1 MTKRIFGGAFIVSL
15 VAIISAVA
23 MVLGVAYTKEQQLF
37 KRQLEQQAMLLAATM
52 ENTSPDDDVE
62 SLRKLSHDIHGTFE
76 NRITYI
82 GQDGTVLF
90 DNEADPATMENH
102 LGREE
107 VVAAKQSGTGT
118 AIRESYTMSE
128 MTVYCARVIGYD
140 CIVRVAGTMD
150 TVAARIAGMWW
161 EVLLIVIIAA
171 MVSLGVAAIV
181 ARVVVKP
188 INSID
193 LKNPDIGESYSEI
206 APLLHRISEQNHEI
220 DQQIAELT
228 RSRKEFSLITE
239 NMSEGFIIIDSRTEV
254 LSYNTAALKIL
265 GSDFTGSSRSVL
277 VLNRSEAFRSAV
289 EDALAG
295 KRSETD
301 LTLSEKIYQVI
312 ATPAFTGSSVTGA
325 VMIILDITE
334 KEAREELRREFTSNV
349 SHELKTPLTTIYGI
363 SDMLVGGIVKPED
376 IPGFAKNIRDEA
388 GRMITLIQD
397 ILKLSQLDENTFSDQ
412 RERVDLYE
420 LAQSAAERLRPQA
433 DEKHVTI
440 SVTGER
446 SEFTGIATV
455 LEEMI
460 YNLLDNAVKYNKQG
474 GRADVDVRSSGDDI
488 VVTVSDTGIGVPAD
502 SIDRI
507 FERFYRADKSHS
519 RSVCA
524 AAAHTSAAGN
534 TLFDINADR
543 AGSPRFFQEQLSGA
557 ESGVAAVRGDI
568 LPADGQRYAVPGAD
582 HNSHFIGKGNA
593 LHYGLKKVVAV
604 VALSGDI
611 EIQIQLCVCIQLI
624 DPYPARGSHFLSS
637 STNSFMRWSAVVMCC
652 TEYA

>member
-15 VAIISAVA
+15 IAIISAVA

-161 EVLLIVIIAA
+161 EVLLVVIIAA

-519 RSVCA
+519 RKIGGTGLGLSIVK
-524 AAAHTSAAGN
+524 HGVSLHG
-534 TLFDINADR
+534 
-543 AGSPRFFQEQLSGA
+543 GSITVKSSEGSGTTFTMA
-557 ESGVAAVRGDI
+557 
-568 LPADGQRYAVPGAD
+568 LPK
-582 HNSHFIGKGNA
+582 N
-593 LHYGLKKVVAV
+593 
-604 VALSGDI
+604 
-611 EIQIQLCVCIQLI
+611 
-624 DPYPARGSHFLSS
+624 
-637 STNSFMRWSAVVMCC
+637 
-652 TEYA
+652 

>member
-161 EVLLIVIIAA
+161 EVLLVVIIAA

-519 RSVCA
+519 RKIGGTGLGLSIVKHGVSLHGGSITVKSSEGSGTTFTMA
-524 AAAHTSAAGN
+524 PVSYTHL
-534 TLFDINADR
+534 TL
-543 AGSPRFFQEQLSGA
+543 P
-557 ESGVAAVRGDI
+557 
-568 LPADGQRYAVPGAD
+568 
-582 HNSHFIGKGNA
+582 
-593 LHYGLKKVVAV
+593 
-604 VALSGDI
+604 
-611 EIQIQLCVCIQLI
+611 
-624 DPYPARGSHFLSS
+624 
-637 STNSFMRWSAVVMCC
+637 TNLFV
-652 TEYA
+652 

>member
-128 MTVYCARVIGYD
+128 MTVYCARVIGYG

-161 EVLLIVIIAA
+161 EVLLVVIIAA

-254 LSYNTAALKIL
+254 LSYNPAALKIL

-519 RSVCA
+519 RKIGGTGLGLSIVK
-524 AAAHTSAAGN
+524 HGVSLHG
-534 TLFDINADR
+534 
-543 AGSPRFFQEQLSGA
+543 GSITVKSSEGSGTTFTMA
-557 ESGVAAVRGDI
+557 
-568 LPADGQRYAVPGAD
+568 LPK
-582 HNSHFIGKGNA
+582 N
-593 LHYGLKKVVAV
+593 
-604 VALSGDI
+604 
-611 EIQIQLCVCIQLI
+611 
-624 DPYPARGSHFLSS
+624 
-637 STNSFMRWSAVVMCC
+637 
-652 TEYA
+652 

>member
-128 MTVYCARVIGYD
+128 MTVYCARVIGYG

-161 EVLLIVIIAA
+161 EVLLVVITAA

-301 LTLSEKIYQVI
+301 LMLSEKIYQVI

-519 RSVCA
+519 RKIGGTGLGLSIVK
-524 AAAHTSAAGN
+524 HGVSLHG
-534 TLFDINADR
+534 
-543 AGSPRFFQEQLSGA
+543 GSITVKSSEGSGTTFTMA
-557 ESGVAAVRGDI
+557 
-568 LPADGQRYAVPGAD
+568 LPK
-582 HNSHFIGKGNA
+582 N
-593 LHYGLKKVVAV
+593 
-604 VALSGDI
+604 
-611 EIQIQLCVCIQLI
+611 
-624 DPYPARGSHFLSS
+624 
-637 STNSFMRWSAVVMCC
+637 
-652 TEYA
+652 

>member
-161 EVLLIVIIAA
+161 EVLLVVIIAA

-363 SDMLVGGIVKPED
+363 SDMLVGGIVNPED

-519 RSVCA
+519 RKIGGTGLGLSIVK
-524 AAAHTSAAGN
+524 HGVSLHG
-534 TLFDINADR
+534 
-543 AGSPRFFQEQLSGA
+543 GSITVKSSEGSGTTFTMA
-557 ESGVAAVRGDI
+557 
-568 LPADGQRYAVPGAD
+568 LPK
-582 HNSHFIGKGNA
+582 N
-593 LHYGLKKVVAV
+593 
-604 VALSGDI
+604 
-611 EIQIQLCVCIQLI
+611 
-624 DPYPARGSHFLSS
+624 
-637 STNSFMRWSAVVMCC
+637 
-652 TEYA
+652 

>member
-23 MVLGVAYTKEQQLF
+23 MVLGVAYTKEQQFF

-128 MTVYCARVIGYD
+128 MTVYCARVIGYG

-161 EVLLIVIIAA
+161 EVLLVVIIAA

-519 RSVCA
+519 RKIGGTGLGLSIVK
-524 AAAHTSAAGN
+524 HGVSLHG
-534 TLFDINADR
+534 
-543 AGSPRFFQEQLSGA
+543 GSITVKSSEGSGTTFTMA
-557 ESGVAAVRGDI
+557 
-568 LPADGQRYAVPGAD
+568 LPK
-582 HNSHFIGKGNA
+582 N
-593 LHYGLKKVVAV
+593 
-604 VALSGDI
+604 
-611 EIQIQLCVCIQLI
+611 
-624 DPYPARGSHFLSS
+624 
-637 STNSFMRWSAVVMCC
+637 
-652 TEYA
+652 

>member
-90 DNEADPATMENH
+90 DNEADPATMGNH

-128 MTVYCARVIGYD
+128 MTVYCARVIGYG

-161 EVLLIVIIAA
+161 EVLLVVIIAA

-440 SVTGER
+440 SVIGER

-519 RSVCA
+519 RKIGGTGLGLSIVK
-524 AAAHTSAAGN
+524 HGVSLHG
-534 TLFDINADR
+534 
-543 AGSPRFFQEQLSGA
+543 GSITVKSSEGSGTTFTMA
-557 ESGVAAVRGDI
+557 
-568 LPADGQRYAVPGAD
+568 LPK
-582 HNSHFIGKGNA
+582 N
-593 LHYGLKKVVAV
+593 
-604 VALSGDI
+604 
-611 EIQIQLCVCIQLI
+611 
-624 DPYPARGSHFLSS
+624 
-637 STNSFMRWSAVVMCC
+637 
-652 TEYA
+652 

>member
-277 VLNRSEAFRSAV
+277 VLNRSDAFRSAV

-295 KRSETD
+295 KHSETD

-519 RSVCA
+519 RKIGGTGLGLSIVK
-524 AAAHTSAAGN
+524 HGVSLHG
-534 TLFDINADR
+534 
-543 AGSPRFFQEQLSGA
+543 GSITVKSSEGSGTTFTMA
-557 ESGVAAVRGDI
+557 
-568 LPADGQRYAVPGAD
+568 LPK
-582 HNSHFIGKGNA
+582 N
-593 LHYGLKKVVAV
+593 
-604 VALSGDI
+604 
-611 EIQIQLCVCIQLI
+611 
-624 DPYPARGSHFLSS
+624 
-637 STNSFMRWSAVVMCC
+637 
-652 TEYA
+652 

>member
-90 DNEADPATMENH
+90 DNEADPATMGNH

-128 MTVYCARVIGYD
+128 MTVYCARVIGYG

-161 EVLLIVIIAA
+161 EVLLVVITAA

-312 ATPAFTGSSVTGA
+312 ATPA
-325 VMIILDITE
+325 LQ
-334 KEAREELRREFTSNV
+334 L
-349 SHELKTPLTTIYGI
+349 PGI
-363 SDMLVGGIVKPED
+363 S
-376 IPGFAKNIRDEA
+376 
-388 GRMITLIQD
+388 
-397 ILKLSQLDENTFSDQ
+397 
-412 RERVDLYE
+412 
-420 LAQSAAERLRPQA
+420 
-433 DEKHVTI
+433 
-440 SVTGER
+440 
-446 SEFTGIATV
+446 
-455 LEEMI
+455 
-460 YNLLDNAVKYNKQG
+460 
-474 GRADVDVRSSGDDI
+474 
-488 VVTVSDTGIGVPAD
+488 
-502 SIDRI
+502 
-507 FERFYRADKSHS
+507 S
-519 RSVCA
+519 RTA
-524 AAAHTSAAGN
+524 
-534 TLFDINADR
+534 
-543 AGSPRFFQEQLSGA
+543 
-557 ESGVAAVRGDI
+557 
-568 LPADGQRYAVPGAD
+568 
-582 HNSHFIGKGNA
+582 
-593 LHYGLKKVVAV
+593 
-604 VALSGDI
+604 
-611 EIQIQLCVCIQLI
+611 
-624 DPYPARGSHFLSS
+624 
-637 STNSFMRWSAVVMCC
+637 
-652 TEYA
+652 

>member
-37 KRQLEQQAMLLAATM
+37 KKQLEQQAMLLAATM

-102 LGREE
+102 LDREE

-128 MTVYCARVIGYD
+128 MTVYCARVIGYG

-161 EVLLIVIIAA
+161 EVLLVVIIAA

-181 ARVVVKP
+181 ARAVVKP

-193 LKNPDIGESYSEI
+193 LKNPDIGEGYSEI
-206 APLLHRISEQNHEI
+206 APLLHRISEQNREI
-220 DQQIAELT
+220 DQQIMELT

-265 GSDFTGSSRSVL
+265 GYDFTGSSHSVL

-301 LTLSEKIYQVI
+301 LTLSERIYQVI
-312 ATPAFTGSSVTGA
+312 ATPVFTGSSVTGA

-460 YNLLDNAVKYNKQG
+460 YNLVDNAVKYNKQG

-519 RSVCA
+519 RKIGGTGLGLSIVK
-524 AAAHTSAAGN
+524 HGVSLHGGSITVKSSEGSGTTFTM
-534 TLFDINADR
+534 TLPKN
-543 AGSPRFFQEQLSGA
+543 
-557 ESGVAAVRGDI
+557 
-568 LPADGQRYAVPGAD
+568 
-582 HNSHFIGKGNA
+582 
-593 LHYGLKKVVAV
+593 
-604 VALSGDI
+604 
-611 EIQIQLCVCIQLI
+611 
-624 DPYPARGSHFLSS
+624 
-637 STNSFMRWSAVVMCC
+637 
-652 TEYA
+652 

>member
-107 VVAAKQSGTGT
+107 VVTAKQSGTGT

-128 MTVYCARVIGYD
+128 MTVYCARVIGYG

-161 EVLLIVIIAA
+161 EVLLVVIIAA

-519 RSVCA
+519 RKIGGTGLGLSIVK
-524 AAAHTSAAGN
+524 HGVSLHG
-534 TLFDINADR
+534 
-543 AGSPRFFQEQLSGA
+543 GSITVKSSEGSGTTFTMA
-557 ESGVAAVRGDI
+557 
-568 LPADGQRYAVPGAD
+568 LPK
-582 HNSHFIGKGNA
+582 N
-593 LHYGLKKVVAV
+593 
-604 VALSGDI
+604 
-611 EIQIQLCVCIQLI
+611 
-624 DPYPARGSHFLSS
+624 
-637 STNSFMRWSAVVMCC
+637 
-652 TEYA
+652 

>member
-128 MTVYCARVIGYD
+128 MTVYCARVIGYG

-161 EVLLIVIIAA
+161 EVLLVVITAA

-474 GRADVDVRSSGDDI
+474 GRADVDVRSSGDYI

-519 RSVCA
+519 RKIGGTGLGLSIVK
-524 AAAHTSAAGN
+524 HGVSLHG
-534 TLFDINADR
+534 
-543 AGSPRFFQEQLSGA
+543 GSITVKSSEGSGTTFTMA
-557 ESGVAAVRGDI
+557 
-568 LPADGQRYAVPGAD
+568 LPK
-582 HNSHFIGKGNA
+582 N
-593 LHYGLKKVVAV
+593 
-604 VALSGDI
+604 
-611 EIQIQLCVCIQLI
+611 
-624 DPYPARGSHFLSS
+624 
-637 STNSFMRWSAVVMCC
+637 
-652 TEYA
+652 

>member
-128 MTVYCARVIGYD
+128 MTVYCARVIGYG

-161 EVLLIVIIAA
+161 EVLLVVITAA

-334 KEAREELRREFTSNV
+334 KEDREELRREFTSNV

-363 SDMLVGGIVKPED
+363 SDMLVGGIVKPAD

-460 YNLLDNAVKYNKQG
+460 YNLVDNAVKYNKQG

-519 RSVCA
+519 RKIGGTGLGLSIVK
-524 AAAHTSAAGN
+524 HGVSLHG
-534 TLFDINADR
+534 
-543 AGSPRFFQEQLSGA
+543 GSITVKSSEGSGTTFTMA
-557 ESGVAAVRGDI
+557 
-568 LPADGQRYAVPGAD
+568 LPK
-582 HNSHFIGKGNA
+582 N
-593 LHYGLKKVVAV
+593 
-604 VALSGDI
+604 
-611 EIQIQLCVCIQLI
+611 
-624 DPYPARGSHFLSS
+624 
-637 STNSFMRWSAVVMCC
+637 
-652 TEYA
+652 

>member
-128 MTVYCARVIGYD
+128 MTVYCARVIGYG

-161 EVLLIVIIAA
+161 EVLLVVITAA

-312 ATPAFTGSSVTGA
+312 ATPAFTGSNVTGA

-519 RSVCA
+519 RKIGGTGLGLSIVK
-524 AAAHTSAAGN
+524 HGVSLHG
-534 TLFDINADR
+534 
-543 AGSPRFFQEQLSGA
+543 GSITVKSSEGSGTTFTMA
-557 ESGVAAVRGDI
+557 
-568 LPADGQRYAVPGAD
+568 LPK
-582 HNSHFIGKGNA
+582 N
-593 LHYGLKKVVAV
+593 
-604 VALSGDI
+604 
-611 EIQIQLCVCIQLI
+611 
-624 DPYPARGSHFLSS
+624 
-637 STNSFMRWSAVVMCC
+637 
-652 TEYA
+652 

>member
-15 VAIISAVA
+15 IAIISAVA

-128 MTVYCARVIGYD
+128 MTVYCARVIGYG

-519 RSVCA
+519 RKIGGTGLGLSIVK
-524 AAAHTSAAGN
+524 HGVSLHG
-534 TLFDINADR
+534 
-543 AGSPRFFQEQLSGA
+543 GSITVKSSEGSGTTFTMA
-557 ESGVAAVRGDI
+557 
-568 LPADGQRYAVPGAD
+568 LPK
-582 HNSHFIGKGNA
+582 N
-593 LHYGLKKVVAV
+593 
-604 VALSGDI
+604 
-611 EIQIQLCVCIQLI
+611 
-624 DPYPARGSHFLSS
+624 
-637 STNSFMRWSAVVMCC
+637 
-652 TEYA
+652 

>member
-161 EVLLIVIIAA
+161 EVLLVVIIAA

-460 YNLLDNAVKYNKQG
+460 YNLLDNAVKYNRQG

-519 RSVCA
+519 RKIGGTGLGLSIVK
-524 AAAHTSAAGN
+524 HGVSLHG
-534 TLFDINADR
+534 
-543 AGSPRFFQEQLSGA
+543 GSITVKSSEGSGTTFTMA
-557 ESGVAAVRGDI
+557 
-568 LPADGQRYAVPGAD
+568 LPK
-582 HNSHFIGKGNA
+582 N
-593 LHYGLKKVVAV
+593 
-604 VALSGDI
+604 
-611 EIQIQLCVCIQLI
+611 
-624 DPYPARGSHFLSS
+624 
-637 STNSFMRWSAVVMCC
+637 
-652 TEYA
+652 

>member
-15 VAIISAVA
+15 IAIISAVA

-519 RSVCA
+519 RKIGGTGLGLSIVK
-524 AAAHTSAAGN
+524 HGVSLHG
-534 TLFDINADR
+534 
-543 AGSPRFFQEQLSGA
+543 GSITVKSSEGSGTTFTMA
-557 ESGVAAVRGDI
+557 
-568 LPADGQRYAVPGAD
+568 LPK
-582 HNSHFIGKGNA
+582 N
-593 LHYGLKKVVAV
+593 
-604 VALSGDI
+604 
-611 EIQIQLCVCIQLI
+611 
-624 DPYPARGSHFLSS
+624 
-637 STNSFMRWSAVVMCC
+637 
-652 TEYA
+652 

>member
-128 MTVYCARVIGYD
+128 MTVYCARVIGYG

-161 EVLLIVIIAA
+161 EVLLVVIIAA

-220 DQQIAELT
+220 DQQIEELT

-474 GRADVDVRSSGDDI
+474 GRADVDVRSRGDDI

-519 RSVCA
+519 RKIGGTGLGLSIVK
-524 AAAHTSAAGN
+524 HGVS
-534 TLFDINADR
+534 LHS
-543 AGSPRFFQEQLSGA
+543 GSITVKSSEGSGTTFTMA
-557 ESGVAAVRGDI
+557 
-568 LPADGQRYAVPGAD
+568 LPK
-582 HNSHFIGKGNA
+582 N
-593 LHYGLKKVVAV
+593 
-604 VALSGDI
+604 
-611 EIQIQLCVCIQLI
+611 
-624 DPYPARGSHFLSS
+624 
-637 STNSFMRWSAVVMCC
+637 
-652 TEYA
+652 

>member
-171 MVSLGVAAIV
+171 LVSLGVAAIV

-519 RSVCA
+519 RKIGGTGLGLSIVK
-524 AAAHTSAAGN
+524 HGVSLHG
-534 TLFDINADR
+534 
-543 AGSPRFFQEQLSGA
+543 GSITVKSSEGSGTTFTMA
-557 ESGVAAVRGDI
+557 
-568 LPADGQRYAVPGAD
+568 LPK
-582 HNSHFIGKGNA
+582 N
-593 LHYGLKKVVAV
+593 
-604 VALSGDI
+604 
-611 EIQIQLCVCIQLI
+611 
-624 DPYPARGSHFLSS
+624 
-637 STNSFMRWSAVVMCC
+637 
-652 TEYA
+652 

>member
-128 MTVYCARVIGYD
+128 MTVYCARVIGYG

-161 EVLLIVIIAA
+161 EVLLVVITAA

-388 GRMITLIQD
+388 SRMITLIQD

-502 SIDRI
+502 SIDRV

-519 RSVCA
+519 RKIGGTGLGLSIVK
-524 AAAHTSAAGN
+524 HGVSLHG
-534 TLFDINADR
+534 
-543 AGSPRFFQEQLSGA
+543 GSITVKSSEGSGTTFTMA
-557 ESGVAAVRGDI
+557 
-568 LPADGQRYAVPGAD
+568 LPK
-582 HNSHFIGKGNA
+582 N
-593 LHYGLKKVVAV
+593 
-604 VALSGDI
+604 
-611 EIQIQLCVCIQLI
+611 
-624 DPYPARGSHFLSS
+624 
-637 STNSFMRWSAVVMCC
+637 
-652 TEYA
+652 

>member
-161 EVLLIVIIAA
+161 EVLLVVIIAA

-474 GRADVDVRSSGDDI
+474 GRVDVDVCSSGDDI

-519 RSVCA
+519 RKIGGTGLGLSIVK
-524 AAAHTSAAGN
+524 HGVSLHG
-534 TLFDINADR
+534 
-543 AGSPRFFQEQLSGA
+543 GSITVKSSEGSGTTFTMA
-557 ESGVAAVRGDI
+557 
-568 LPADGQRYAVPGAD
+568 LPK
-582 HNSHFIGKGNA
+582 N
-593 LHYGLKKVVAV
+593 
-604 VALSGDI
+604 
-611 EIQIQLCVCIQLI
+611 
-624 DPYPARGSHFLSS
+624 
-637 STNSFMRWSAVVMCC
+637 
-652 TEYA
+652 

>member
-23 MVLGVAYTKEQQLF
+23 MVLGVAYTK
-37 KRQLEQQAMLLAATM
+37 EQQAMLLAATM

-128 MTVYCARVIGYD
+128 MTVYCARVIGYG

-519 RSVCA
+519 RKIGGTGLGLSIVK
-524 AAAHTSAAGN
+524 HGVSLHG
-534 TLFDINADR
+534 
-543 AGSPRFFQEQLSGA
+543 GSITVKSSEGSGTTFTMA
-557 ESGVAAVRGDI
+557 
-568 LPADGQRYAVPGAD
+568 LPK
-582 HNSHFIGKGNA
+582 N
-593 LHYGLKKVVAV
+593 
-604 VALSGDI
+604 
-611 EIQIQLCVCIQLI
+611 
-624 DPYPARGSHFLSS
+624 
-637 STNSFMRWSAVVMCC
+637 
-652 TEYA
+652 

>member
-161 EVLLIVIIAA
+161 EVLLVVIIAA

-519 RSVCA
+519 RKIGGTGLGLSIVK
-524 AAAHTSAAGN
+524 HGV
-534 TLFDINADR
+534 LLHG
-543 AGSPRFFQEQLSGA
+543 GSITVKSSEGSGTTFTMA
-557 ESGVAAVRGDI
+557 
-568 LPADGQRYAVPGAD
+568 LPK
-582 HNSHFIGKGNA
+582 N
-593 LHYGLKKVVAV
+593 
-604 VALSGDI
+604 
-611 EIQIQLCVCIQLI
+611 
-624 DPYPARGSHFLSS
+624 
-637 STNSFMRWSAVVMCC
+637 
-652 TEYA
+652 

>member
-128 MTVYCARVIGYD
+128 MTVYCARVIGYG

-474 GRADVDVRSSGDDI
+474 GRADVDVRSSDDI

-519 RSVCA
+519 RKIGGTGLGLSIVK
-524 AAAHTSAAGN
+524 HGVSLHG
-534 TLFDINADR
+534 
-543 AGSPRFFQEQLSGA
+543 GSITVKSSEGSGTTFTMA
-557 ESGVAAVRGDI
+557 
-568 LPADGQRYAVPGAD
+568 LPK
-582 HNSHFIGKGNA
+582 N
-593 LHYGLKKVVAV
+593 
-604 VALSGDI
+604 
-611 EIQIQLCVCIQLI
+611 
-624 DPYPARGSHFLSS
+624 
-637 STNSFMRWSAVVMCC
+637 
-652 TEYA
+652 

>member
-161 EVLLIVIIAA
+161 EVLLVVITAA

-474 GRADVDVRSSGDDI
+474 GRADVDVRSSGGDI

-519 RSVCA
+519 RKIGGTGLGLSIVK
-524 AAAHTSAAGN
+524 HGVSLHG
-534 TLFDINADR
+534 
-543 AGSPRFFQEQLSGA
+543 GSITVKSSEGSGTTFTMA
-557 ESGVAAVRGDI
+557 
-568 LPADGQRYAVPGAD
+568 LPK
-582 HNSHFIGKGNA
+582 N
-593 LHYGLKKVVAV
+593 
-604 VALSGDI
+604 
-611 EIQIQLCVCIQLI
+611 
-624 DPYPARGSHFLSS
+624 
-637 STNSFMRWSAVVMCC
+637 
-652 TEYA
+652 

>member
-1 MTKRIFGGAFIVSL
+1 MTKRIFSGAFIVSL

-128 MTVYCARVIGYD
+128 MTVYCARVIGYG

-161 EVLLIVIIAA
+161 EVLLVVIIAA

-519 RSVCA
+519 RKIGGTGLGLSIVK
-524 AAAHTSAAGN
+524 HGVSLHG
-534 TLFDINADR
+534 
-543 AGSPRFFQEQLSGA
+543 GSITVKSSEGSGTTFTMA
-557 ESGVAAVRGDI
+557 
-568 LPADGQRYAVPGAD
+568 LPK
-582 HNSHFIGKGNA
+582 N
-593 LHYGLKKVVAV
+593 
-604 VALSGDI
+604 
-611 EIQIQLCVCIQLI
+611 
-624 DPYPARGSHFLSS
+624 
-637 STNSFMRWSAVVMCC
+637 
-652 TEYA
+652 

>member
-128 MTVYCARVIGYD
+128 MTVYCARVIGYG

-161 EVLLIVIIAA
+161 EVLLVVITAA

-265 GSDFTGSSRSVL
+265 GSDFTGSSHSVL

-312 ATPAFTGSSVTGA
+312 ATPAFTGSNVTGA

-363 SDMLVGGIVKPED
+363 SDMLVGGIVKPAD

-519 RSVCA
+519 RKIGGTGLGLSIVK
-524 AAAHTSAAGN
+524 HGVSLHGGSITVKSSEGSGTTFTM
-534 TLFDINADR
+534 TLPKN
-543 AGSPRFFQEQLSGA
+543 
-557 ESGVAAVRGDI
+557 
-568 LPADGQRYAVPGAD
+568 
-582 HNSHFIGKGNA
+582 
-593 LHYGLKKVVAV
+593 
-604 VALSGDI
+604 
-611 EIQIQLCVCIQLI
+611 
-624 DPYPARGSHFLSS
+624 
-637 STNSFMRWSAVVMCC
+637 
-652 TEYA
+652 

>member
-52 ENTSPDDDVE
+52 QNTSPDDDVE

-161 EVLLIVIIAA
+161 EVLLVVIIAA

-289 EDALAG
+289 KDALAG

-519 RSVCA
+519 RKIGGTGLGLSIVK
-524 AAAHTSAAGN
+524 HGVSLHG
-534 TLFDINADR
+534 
-543 AGSPRFFQEQLSGA
+543 GSITVKSSEGSGTTFTMA
-557 ESGVAAVRGDI
+557 
-568 LPADGQRYAVPGAD
+568 LPK
-582 HNSHFIGKGNA
+582 N
-593 LHYGLKKVVAV
+593 
-604 VALSGDI
+604 
-611 EIQIQLCVCIQLI
+611 
-624 DPYPARGSHFLSS
+624 
-637 STNSFMRWSAVVMCC
+637 
-652 TEYA
+652 

>member
-128 MTVYCARVIGYD
+128 MTVYCARVIGYG

-161 EVLLIVIIAA
+161 EVLLVVITAA

-301 LTLSEKIYQVI
+301 LTLSEKIYQGI

-519 RSVCA
+519 RKIGGTGLGLSIVK
-524 AAAHTSAAGN
+524 HGVSLHG
-534 TLFDINADR
+534 
-543 AGSPRFFQEQLSGA
+543 GSITVKSSEGSGTTFTMA
-557 ESGVAAVRGDI
+557 
-568 LPADGQRYAVPGAD
+568 LPK
-582 HNSHFIGKGNA
+582 N
-593 LHYGLKKVVAV
+593 
-604 VALSGDI
+604 
-611 EIQIQLCVCIQLI
+611 
-624 DPYPARGSHFLSS
+624 
-637 STNSFMRWSAVVMCC
+637 
-652 TEYA
+652 

>member
-128 MTVYCARVIGYD
+128 MTVYCARVIGYG

-161 EVLLIVIIAA
+161 EVLLVVIIAA

-420 LAQSAAERLRPQA
+420 LAQSAAERLRPQE

-519 RSVCA
+519 RKIGGTGLGLSIVK
-524 AAAHTSAAGN
+524 HGVSLHG
-534 TLFDINADR
+534 
-543 AGSPRFFQEQLSGA
+543 GSITVKSSEGSGTTFTMA
-557 ESGVAAVRGDI
+557 
-568 LPADGQRYAVPGAD
+568 LPK
-582 HNSHFIGKGNA
+582 N
-593 LHYGLKKVVAV
+593 
-604 VALSGDI
+604 
-611 EIQIQLCVCIQLI
+611 
-624 DPYPARGSHFLSS
+624 
-637 STNSFMRWSAVVMCC
+637 
-652 TEYA
+652 

>member
-128 MTVYCARVIGYD
+128 MTVYCARVIGYG

-161 EVLLIVIIAA
+161 EVLLVVIIAA

-295 KRSETD
+295 KRSETN

-519 RSVCA
+519 RKIGGTGLGLSIVK
-524 AAAHTSAAGN
+524 HGV
-534 TLFDINADR
+534 LLHG
-543 AGSPRFFQEQLSGA
+543 GSITVKSSEGSGTTFTMA
-557 ESGVAAVRGDI
+557 
-568 LPADGQRYAVPGAD
+568 LPK
-582 HNSHFIGKGNA
+582 N
-593 LHYGLKKVVAV
+593 
-604 VALSGDI
+604 
-611 EIQIQLCVCIQLI
+611 
-624 DPYPARGSHFLSS
+624 
-637 STNSFMRWSAVVMCC
+637 
-652 TEYA
+652 

>member
-220 DQQIAELT
+220 DQQIEELT

-420 LAQSAAERLRPQA
+420 LAQSAAGRLRPQA

-519 RSVCA
+519 RKIGGTGLGLSIVK
-524 AAAHTSAAGN
+524 HGVSLHG
-534 TLFDINADR
+534 
-543 AGSPRFFQEQLSGA
+543 GSITVKSSEGSGTTFTMA
-557 ESGVAAVRGDI
+557 
-568 LPADGQRYAVPGAD
+568 LPK
-582 HNSHFIGKGNA
+582 N
-593 LHYGLKKVVAV
+593 
-604 VALSGDI
+604 
-611 EIQIQLCVCIQLI
+611 
-624 DPYPARGSHFLSS
+624 
-637 STNSFMRWSAVVMCC
+637 
-652 TEYA
+652 

>member
-128 MTVYCARVIGYD
+128 MTVYCARVIGYG

-161 EVLLIVIIAA
+161 EVLLVVIIAA

-289 EDALAG
+289 ENALAG

-474 GRADVDVRSSGDDI
+474 GRADVDVRSSGGDI

-519 RSVCA
+519 RKIGGTGLGLSIVK
-524 AAAHTSAAGN
+524 HGVSLHG
-534 TLFDINADR
+534 
-543 AGSPRFFQEQLSGA
+543 GSITVKSSEGSGTTFTMA
-557 ESGVAAVRGDI
+557 
-568 LPADGQRYAVPGAD
+568 LPK
-582 HNSHFIGKGNA
+582 N
-593 LHYGLKKVVAV
+593 
-604 VALSGDI
+604 
-611 EIQIQLCVCIQLI
+611 
-624 DPYPARGSHFLSS
+624 
-637 STNSFMRWSAVVMCC
+637 
-652 TEYA
+652 

>member
-289 EDALAG
+289 EGALAG

-301 LTLSEKIYQVI
+301 LTLSGKIYQVI

-474 GRADVDVRSSGDDI
+474 GRADVDVRSSGGDI

-519 RSVCA
+519 RKIGGTGLGLSIVK
-524 AAAHTSAAGN
+524 HGVSLHG
-534 TLFDINADR
+534 
-543 AGSPRFFQEQLSGA
+543 GSITVKSSEGSGTTFTMA
-557 ESGVAAVRGDI
+557 
-568 LPADGQRYAVPGAD
+568 LPK
-582 HNSHFIGKGNA
+582 N
-593 LHYGLKKVVAV
+593 
-604 VALSGDI
+604 
-611 EIQIQLCVCIQLI
+611 
-624 DPYPARGSHFLSS
+624 
-637 STNSFMRWSAVVMCC
+637 
-652 TEYA
+652 

>member
-128 MTVYCARVIGYD
+128 MTVYCARVIGYG

-519 RSVCA
+519 RKIGGTGLGLSIVK
-524 AAAHTSAAGN
+524 HGVSLHG
-534 TLFDINADR
+534 
-543 AGSPRFFQEQLSGA
+543 GSITVKSSEGSGTT
-557 ESGVAAVRGDI
+557 
-568 LPADGQRYAVPGAD
+568 
-582 HNSHFIGKGNA
+582 FTMA
-593 LHYGLKKVVAV
+593 LQK
-604 VALSGDI
+604 
-611 EIQIQLCVCIQLI
+611 
-624 DPYPARGSHFLSS
+624 
-637 STNSFMRWSAVVMCC
+637 N
-652 TEYA
+652 